1 MDAEEP
7 IRPVRPEHVPSARV
21 RMRLP
26 DAEPDESMFF
36 LIALV
41 AGAICGYLVAII

>member
-1 MDAEEP
+1 MDADEP
-7 IRPVRPEHVPSARV
+7 IRAVPREHVRGGRV

-26 DAEPDESMFF
+26 DAAPDESMFF

-41 AGAICGYLVAII
+41 AGAVCGYLVALI

>member
-7 IRPVRPEHVPSARV
+7 IRAIPREHVRRGRV

-41 AGAICGYLVAII
+41 AGAVCGYLVAIV